1 MASKWRT
8 VMNQK
13 LMMNLLEDS
22 DDENEFEGFGTE
34 DLIPDYEI
42 LREIDLQQSLK
53 DRNVQQDDDKSSE
66 KRIESNK
73 NKTNFQVIIF
83 IASTWLTCQI
93 VTRYT
98 YIVD

>member
-1 MASKWRT
+1 MADSDESEIDDEFIKIF
-8 VMNQK
+8 
-13 LMMNLLEDS
+13 EDS
-22 DDENEFEGFGTE
+22 DDENEFEGFGPE

-83 IASTWLTCQI
+83 IAST
-93 VTRYT
+93 
-98 YIVD
+98 